1 MTHENLST
9 GTLAKFS
16 PQPPS
21 HGRPIKFT
29 PERLQQIRNL
39 VERGKSREEI
49 AEILGVTV
57 GSLQVTC
64 SRLGI
69 SLRRPKFDNGIR
81 LLRQSKPLSRNA
93 TIIHHPNHHDGSA
106 PSPPTEEQSP
116 GSSQSRPAE
125 PALVM
130 KPQQERVKT
139 LEAGSVSVAIR
150 IQYNGMERRTELPL
164 TLDMI
169 GQLAFEAELRDMS
182 IGELML
188 NSLSDDE
195 EGSFSTGAAA
205 KLQA

>member
-1 MTHENLST
+1 MDASANDDFKAGSPMTHENLST

-39 VERGKSREEI
+39 VERGKSRKEI

-81 LLRQSKPLSRNA
+81 LLRQSKPLSKNPMMM
-93 TIIHHPNHHDGSA
+93 HHPIEHDGSA
-106 PSPPTEEQSP
+106 PSQPTEEQSP
-116 GSSQSRPAE
+116 GSSQSRPAA
-125 PALVM
+125 PALVV
-130 KPQQERVKT
+130 KPQQGRGQT
-139 LEAGSVSVAIR
+139 LGA
-150 IQYNGMERRTELPL
+150 
-164 TLDMI
+164 
-169 GQLAFEAELRDMS
+169 
-182 IGELML
+182 
-188 NSLSDDE
+188 
-195 EGSFSTGAAA
+195 GAA
-205 KLQA
+205 